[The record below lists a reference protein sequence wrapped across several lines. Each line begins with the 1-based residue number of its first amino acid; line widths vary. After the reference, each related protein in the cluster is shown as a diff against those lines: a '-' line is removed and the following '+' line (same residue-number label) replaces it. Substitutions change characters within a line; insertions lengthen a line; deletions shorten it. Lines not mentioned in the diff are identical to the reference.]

1 KSDSL
6 YLATDPDREG
16 EAISWHLTELL
27 KELNALDNK
36 DVHRVV
42 FYEITRNAI
51 REAIENP
58 REISQ
63 DLVNAQ
69 QARRAL
75 DYLVG
80 FNLSPLLW
88 KKAGLPGASAGRVQ
102 SPALRMICEREEE
115 IARFQPREYWTV
127 DADAEQS
134 RQNVP
139 ARLIEFRGEKVE
151 QFTVTNEEQANAVRA
166 AIEAAANGQ
175 LTVVSIDRKQRRRN
189 PAPPF
194 TTSTLQQE
202 AARKLG
208 FGAQRTMRLAQ
219 QLYEG

>member
-1 KSDSL
+1 M
-6 YLATDPDREG
+6 
-16 EAISWHLTELL
+16 
-27 KELNALDNK
+27 LDGK

-51 REAIENP
+51 REAISQP
-58 REISQ
+58 RHISQ

-115 IARFQPREYWTV
+115 IARFKR
-127 DADAEQS
+127 
-134 RQNVP
+134 
-139 ARLIEFRGEKVE
+139 ARVLDHRC
-151 QFTVTNEEQANAVRA
+151 
-166 AIEAAANGQ
+166 
-175 LTVVSIDRKQRRRN
+175 RRR
-189 PAPPF
+189 
-194 TTSTLQQE
+194 E
-202 AARKLG
+202 GAAGVSRR
-208 FGAQRTMRLAQ
+208 A
-219 QLYEG
+219 